1 MRPDRII
8 VGECRGP
15 ETLDMLQAMNTGHE
29 GSMTTIHANSSREAL
44 SRLEVLVLM
53 AGFDLPIRAIRE
65 QIAGSID
72 IIVHLDR
79 TPKGVRSVA
88 SISEVHGL
96 ESDVIVMQDLFR
108 RGPHGERGAAPL
120 EPTGLRPKIT
130 ELLAERGAPLDAA
143 TFRPDSMDLERQE
156 RNRQRPSRFRL
167 DAVGY
172 APKGR

>member
-1 MRPDRII
+1 
-8 VGECRGP
+8 
-15 ETLDMLQAMNTGHE
+15 
-29 GSMTTIHANSSREAL
+29 MTTIHANSSREAL

-53 AGFDLPIRAIRE
+53 AGFDLPLRAIRE
-65 QIAGSID
+65 QIASSID
-72 IIVHLDR
+72 LIVHLER

-88 SISEVHGL
+88 SIAEVHGL

-108 RGPHGERGAAPL
+108 RAPTGERGSAPL
-120 EPTGLRPKIT
+120 EPTGLRPKLA
-130 ELLAERGAPLDAA
+130 EVLAERGAPLDAA
-143 TFRPDSMDLERQE
+143 TFRPDSMDLDRHD